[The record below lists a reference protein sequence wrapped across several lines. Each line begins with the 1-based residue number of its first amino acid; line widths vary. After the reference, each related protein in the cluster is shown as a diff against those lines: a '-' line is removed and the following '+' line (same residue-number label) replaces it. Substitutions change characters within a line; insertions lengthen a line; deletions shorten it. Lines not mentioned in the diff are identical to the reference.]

1 MTVGVTMLVPA
12 DQVVE
17 QVSFFDLGDAKR
29 ERQEKLETLV
39 DALRE
44 KHGAGSIT
52 LGYQENK
59 EIGVE
64 RGKAR

>member
-1 MTVGVTMLVPA
+1 ML
-12 DQVVE
+12 
-17 QVSFFDLGDAKR
+17 SFFDVGGAKR

-64 RGKAR
+64 RGKSR